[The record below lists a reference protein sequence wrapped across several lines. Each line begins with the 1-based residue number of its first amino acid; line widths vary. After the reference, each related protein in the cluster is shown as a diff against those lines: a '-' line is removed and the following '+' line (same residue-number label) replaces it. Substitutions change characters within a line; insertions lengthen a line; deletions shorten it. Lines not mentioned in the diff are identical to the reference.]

1 MAPASSRYVPSSNS
15 NQAANDAGW
24 EQDLPSGGRVA
35 SVSTDPAASSHAS
48 TDSHPS
54 HEPRLRLSEV
64 ARSWLPL
71 AASWAVMGLEL
82 PLVSAVMARLMDP
95 EVHLAAYGG
104 VVFPVAL
111 VVEAPVIML
120 LAASV
125 ALGRDM
131 AAYRLLFRFMFVSG
145 AALTALHALLAFTP
159 LFDLIIV
166 PLLGPPEAVIEPA
179 RLGLKIMLPW
189 TWAIGYRRFNQ
200 GLLIRFERSHHVSI
214 GTGLRLAAVA
224 GTAIT
229 AALLGAPGIVVAASA
244 IAVGVTVEALYSAW
258 AVKPVVGELLPQ
270 QPPVDPPLKPWPFT
284 VFYVPLVLT
293 SLLSLLVQPIGSAAI
308 ARMPDALA
316 SLAVWP
322 VVSGLLFILRA
333 PAMALNEVVVALLDR
348 PGAYAALRRF
358 TFILSLSLL
367 LLTAA
372 VAFTPLSSLWFKQL
386 SGLNPELSR
395 LATLGFAFALFWP
408 ALDGF
413 RNLLQGV
420 AVYSNRTASISASMV
435 VFLVV
440 TVSLL
445 AVGVALQ
452 RFAALPVA
460 ILAFFIATLM
470 QVAWLGF
477 RVRPEIAKLAKR

>member
-1 MAPASSRYVPSSNS
+1 M
-15 NQAANDAGW
+15 
-24 EQDLPSGGRVA
+24 
-35 SVSTDPAASSHAS
+35 
-48 TDSHPS
+48 
-54 HEPRLRLSEV
+54 
-64 ARSWLPL
+64 

-82 PLVSAVMARLMDP
+82 PLVSAVMARLTDP

-125 ALGRDM
+125 ALGKDM
-131 AAYRLLFRFMFVSG
+131 AAYQLLFRFMLLSG
-145 AALTALHALLAFTP
+145 AALTVLHALLAFTP
-159 LFDLIIV
+159 LFDLVIV

-200 GLLIRFERSHHVSI
+200 GLLIRFSRSHHVSI
-214 GTGLRLAAVA
+214 GTGLRLGAVTI
-224 GTAIT
+224 TAIT

-244 IAVGVTVEALYSAW
+244 IAVGVSVEALYSAW
-258 AVKPVVGELLPQ
+258 AVRPVVRDVLPRQ
-270 QPPVDPPLKPWPFT
+270 APVEPPLRPGPFT

-333 PAMALNEVVVALLDR
+333 PALALNEVVVALLDK

-358 TFILSLSLL
+358 TAILSLGLFVI
-367 LLTAA
+367 TAV
-372 VAFTPLSSLWFKQL
+372 VAFTPVSNLWFERL
-386 SGLNPELSR
+386 SGLSPELAQ
-395 LATLGFAFALFWP
+395 LASLGFAFALFWP
-408 ALDGF
+408 ALDGL

-420 AVYSNRTASISASMV
+420 AVYSSRTASISSSMV
-435 VFLVV
+435 VFLLV
-440 TVSLL
+440 TIALL
-445 AVGVALQ
+445 VVGVAWQ
-452 RFAALPVA
+452 RFPALPVA
-460 ILAFFIATLM
+460 IVTFFTATLA
-470 QVAWLGF
+470 QVAWLGY
-477 RVRPEIAKLAKR
+477 RVRPEIAELSKR